1 MTVSL
6 HEVES
11 PRTMESAF
19 DRERFERAD
28 PILVEFAG
36 WLPCFSFFGDCGRHP
51 QFSHTDFPPAGY
63 RFVCSAP
70 NADPLPSRSG
80 WGLGRVAQGVLRA
93 AWLLIRP
100 LGSVV
105 RHGRRFGLLRSLR
118 TLAAVV
124 RLFFALRRAG
134 AAFRATVRFLRTRH
148 FASQVLV
155 PPNARLLFLT
165 SIPFTVNQRPWVIEI
180 EDPITLFFPFHLNGC
195 TGRTPIQRS
204 PYLPV
209 VKALLES
216 EACRGV
222 ITHMRST
229 AEALPKLFGSEIIA
243 AKTAFVPYGAALP
256 PAATDQTAERLDLL
270 FICSW
275 HQLPVSFFLRGGLD
289 VLRLS
294 RPCKSAIRTCG

>member
-1 MTVSL
+1 M
-6 HEVES
+6 
-11 PRTMESAF
+11 
-19 DRERFERAD
+19 
-28 PILVEFAG
+28 
-36 WLPCFSFFGDCGRHP
+36 
-51 QFSHTDFPPAGY
+51 
-63 RFVCSAP
+63 CSAP
-70 NADPLPSRSG
+70 NADALPSRRG
-80 WGLGRVAQGVLRA
+80 WGFGWVARSVLRA
-93 AWLLIRP
+93 ARLLIRP
-100 LGSVV
+100 LCSVV
-105 RHGRRFGLLRSLR
+105 RHAHRFGLLRSLR

-134 AAFRATVRFLRTRH
+134 GAFWPTVQFLRTRH

-195 TGRTPIQRS
+195 TGRTPIRRS

-216 EACRGV
+216 ESCRGIV
-222 ITHMRST
+222 THMRST

-243 AKTAFVPYGAALP
+243 AKTAYVPCGIALP
-256 PAATDQTAERLDLL
+256 PAVTDQTAERLDLL
-270 FICSW
+270 FTCSW

-294 RPCKSAIRTCG
+294 RSCKSAIHTCG